1 MSGTAV
7 WIPVAVAALGNN
19 TTVVDQTGFYPLE
32 KYQGNRFRWS
42 ETVAAIRL
50 RASAGRQSIRIKCVP
65 VRSPSSEIDL
75 RFYFNGRRI
84 PDDAI
89 STGVDTLEIRVDVP
103 TSGTYELGWI
113 CRPFRAKADSRRLG
127 LPIVHVELTSQDSR
141 VKAMEVNSQ
150 SFQA

>member
-1 MSGTAV
+1 M
-7 WIPVAVAALGNN
+7 
-19 TTVVDQTGFYPLE
+19 
-32 KYQGNRFRWS
+32 R
-42 ETVAAIRL
+42 
-50 RASAGRQSIRIKCVP
+50 
-65 VRSPSSEIDL
+65 VRRPSYEIDL
-75 RFYFNGRRI
+75 RFYFDGKRI

-113 CRPFRAKADSRRLG
+113 CRPFRDKADPRRLG
-127 LPIVHVELTSQDSR
+127 LPITHVELTSQDSR